1 MRIRWGV
8 FQIGRKEPKE
18 DTHFAVFGE
27 GKDLNMRFIKQVVKR
42 ALVLTTITTLAF
54 SQTASATSIQDA
66 QDQKKVL
73 ESKKA
78 EVENSIAELE
88 KQQNNIVAYIE
99 KLDEK
104 LNKLNDEITSL
115 KSQIKDANGNLDKI
129 KKDLKEAK
137 ETAQNQYDTMKK
149 RIKYMYENGSQ
160 DYVEILLS
168 ANSISDL
175 LNRFEYINKINQ
187 YDNHLLGKYEESK
200 NLISKKQVEQQ
211 KQIEKLET
219 MQKELEVE
227 QQGVEKLSAKKT
239 EQLRKKKAAIKSSKS
254 KVSAYDSA
262 IQKQEDLLEKLL
274 EEERKRQEEELRR
287 QEELKRQEK
296 LKRQEEEKKKQEQQ
310 NQNSNNSSNNS
321 SSNSS
326 NNGGLSPIVATGTR
340 YRWPLNVS
348 GTITSSF
355 GYRDAPTA
363 GASSYHKGIDIAVPS
378 GTSVVAA
385 ANGTVTTASYQ
396 SAAGN
401 FIMVS
406 HGNGVYTVY
415 MHLSSINVSAGQTV
429 SQGQVIGYSGNTG
442 VSTGP
447 HLHFGVNVNGS
458 YVNPFNY
465 VSRP

>member
-1 MRIRWGV
+1 MSQKRIY
-8 FQIGRKEPKE
+8 
-18 DTHFAVFGE
+18 TLLTFGE
-27 GKDLNMRFIKQVVKR
+27 GKDLNMRFVKQAVRRV
-42 ALVLTTITTLAF
+42 LVLTTVMTLAI

-78 EVENSIAELE
+78 EVENTIAELE
-88 KQQNNIVAYIE
+88 KQQDNIVAYIE
-99 KLDEK
+99 KLDNK
-104 LNKLNDEITSL
+104 LNKLNGEITSL
-115 KSQIKDANGNLDKI
+115 KAQIDDANANLKKI

-168 ANSISDL
+168 ASSFSDL

-187 YDNHLLGKYEESK
+187 YDNNLLDKYEESK
-200 NLISKKQVEQQ
+200 DLIAKKQIEQQ
-211 KQIEKLET
+211 KQIERLET

-227 QQGVEKLSAKKT
+227 QQGVETLSAKKT
-239 EQLRKKKAAIKSSKS
+239 EQLRKKKAAIASSQS
-254 KVSAYDSA
+254 KVSEYDSA

-287 QEELKRQEK
+287 QEELKRQE
-296 LKRQEEEKKKQEQQ
+296 EERKKQEQQ
-310 NQNSNNSSNNS
+310 QNSNNSGNNS
-321 SSNSS
+321 GSNSG
-326 NNGGLSPIVATGTR
+326 NTGGFGSIVATGTK

-348 GTITSSF
+348 GTITSTF

-363 GASSYHKGIDIAVPS
+363 GASSYHKGIDIAVPT
-378 GTSVVAA
+378 GTAVVSA

-406 HGNGVYTVY
+406 HGNGTYTVY

-447 HLHFGVNVNGS
+447 HLHFGINVNGS
-458 YVNPFNY
+458 YVNPLNY
-465 VSRP
+465 VSKP